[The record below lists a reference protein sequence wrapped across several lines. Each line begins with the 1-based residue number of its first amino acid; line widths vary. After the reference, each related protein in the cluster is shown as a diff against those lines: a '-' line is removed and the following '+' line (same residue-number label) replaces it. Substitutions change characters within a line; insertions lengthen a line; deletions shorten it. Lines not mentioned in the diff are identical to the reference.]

1 MLASMTIVMLLV
13 SLQIISVSILLI
25 QQYICSWFFFFF
37 GLKLYLSSSR
47 DANKNVFLVG
57 GEKLEEG
64 SSVKAVVLDISRSDG
79 LVDLSCKP
87 ELVSAASSA
96 QKKVS
101 IPSQLLNKTIK

>member
-1 MLASMTIVMLLV
+1 M
-13 SLQIISVSILLI
+13 
-25 QQYICSWFFFFF
+25 
-37 GLKLYLSSSR
+37 
-47 DANKNVFLVG
+47 
-57 GEKLEEG
+57 EEG